1 MKVKKVLSIA
11 LSIVMLVGM
20 TTSGFAATAPKS
32 TTVKKVTA
40 PVAPVFKIL
49 GDYEFGSVNNEIT
62 DKYIQLSFYEDKTIR
77 LVQGLKGMID
87 IVYTKAVPGKVVVKG
102 TTVWDFTSTV
112 EFYSEGDLPSKK
124 VKGVVSITFKDN
136 KNILSVKM
144 PKVDGLEINIK
155 QPVKLVEMP
164 VDNGRDGYYG
174 DENYQIGVDDT
185 NKSIMLVVPKEFKR
199 YDMVY
204 TKAAA
209 GKTVIKGTTVWVFT
223 GACKL
228 TTITD
233 ETETVSKPWN
243 TTITVTYKNR
253 DTVVGVDVAK
263 TAAQPGVSFKGE
275 ITNDG
280 EGH

>member
-1 MKVKKVLSIA
+1 MKMKKVLSIA

-49 GDYEFGSVNNEIT
+49 GDYEFGSSNNEIT

-77 LVQGLKGMID
+77 LVQGLNGMID

-144 PKVDGLEINIK
+144 PKVDGLQIDLK

-174 DENYQIGVDDT
+174 DENYQVGVDDAD
-185 NKSIMLVVPKEFKR
+185 KSIMLVVPKENKR
-199 YDMVY
+199 YEMVY
-204 TKAAA
+204 TKATA
-209 GKTVIKGTTVWVFT
+209 GKVVIKGTTVWVFT

-228 TTITD
+228 TTLTD
-233 ETETVSKPWN
+233 DSETVSKPWN

-253 DTVVGVDVAK
+253 DTVVGVDLAK
-263 TAAQPGVSFKGE
+263 TPTQPGVSFKGE
-275 ITNDG
+275 INNDG
-280 EGH
+280 GGY